1 MASPVRASMLSSL
14 EMLDHEKTMAK
25 IKGHDLDLL
34 SPASSPRSH
43 NGAHPVSWAGSRK
56 FAADLKRLAVNR
68 HLRELRSKNWQ
79 ERLRACEYLGKNLT
93 LRSYKGVARL
103 VDLIAAEKDSNV
115 IDAALQALLQINGH
129 HQQDARAID
138 RAAGSPR
145 SLQTPLPSTAG
156 LSTPITPMTGS
167 STPLRVNSPLA
178 RPRSGVRPTS
188 AATRVTPTIS
198 EDINL
203 STTNSN
209 HPAYSVLGARPLGQQ
224 FVHSDAGGTAE
235 GEVAEGDGAG
245 RGNKVSKRPLSA
257 LGLGTARWRVVDEG
271 GGRGGHGAV
280 PLELLSPL
288 VSPLVLDMSK
298 RRNAT
303 QKVARA
309 DGSAVLSVGLLGA
322 AYRGSLTLG
331 SDLQD
336 GRDMLSSTPATNGG
350 AMAMSPAGVLRPQSA
365 PASRLKTLLNKTA
378 SKKESRTIGDG
389 RTIYDENSYNRLAAP
404 NAEQTILSMAIDQ
417 FAAQAAIDEVAL
429 TRSPIDGLLRA
440 RTYVP
445 RAVPSSS
452 CS

>member
-1 MASPVRASMLSSL
+1 MASPVRASMLPSL
-14 EMLDHEKTMAK
+14 EMLDHKKTMAK

-43 NGAHPVSWAGSRK
+43 NGAQTRSSGHWEGSQK

-115 IDAALQALLQINGH
+115 VDAALQALLQINGH

-156 LSTPITPMTGS
+156 LSTPMTGS
-167 STPLRVNSPLA
+167 STPLRVNSPCA

-198 EDINL
+198 EDTNL
-203 STTNSN
+203 STTRSN
-209 HPAYSVLGARPLGQQ
+209 HTAYSVLGARPLGQQ
-224 FVHSDAGGTAE
+224 LVHSDAGGAAE
-235 GEVAEGDGAG
+235 GEVAQGDGAG
-245 RGNKVSKRPLSA
+245 RGIKVGKRPLSA
-257 LGLGTARWRVVDEG
+257 LVLGTARWRVVDDG
-271 GGRGGHGAV
+271 GGRGGLGAV

-288 VSPLVLDMSK
+288 VSPLVLEMSK
-298 RRNAT
+298 RRSAT

-322 AYRGSLTLG
+322 AYRGSLSLG
-331 SDLQD
+331 GDLQG
-336 GRDMLSSTPATNGG
+336 GRDTSSSTPVTNGG
-350 AMAMSPAGVLRPQSA
+350 AMSAGVLRPQSA
-365 PASRLKTLLNKTA
+365 PASRLKTLLNQTA

-389 RTIYDENSYNRLAAP
+389 RTIYDEKSYNRLAAP

-429 TRSPIDGLLRA
+429 TISPLDSLLRA
-440 RTYVP
+440 RTYMP

-452 CS
+452 CRYE